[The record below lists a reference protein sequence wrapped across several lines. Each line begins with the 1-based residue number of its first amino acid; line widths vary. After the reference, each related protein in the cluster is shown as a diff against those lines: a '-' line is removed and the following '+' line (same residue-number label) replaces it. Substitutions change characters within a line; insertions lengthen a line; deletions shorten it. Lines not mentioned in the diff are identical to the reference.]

1 MTHGAG
7 DSRGLNLQTADR
19 SAKHLIETG
28 FRNTTW
34 SCPRQQPALAFTV
47 GLRDAER
54 DIAQYSDAALLRT
67 HVARR
72 QIRRCRLHLQNYVQG
87 TLAQR
92 PASAREHNASR
103 TRACMKILRDEPSCP
118 RRSTLCRTAAL
129 HAVVGRQD
137 LHS

>member
-1 MTHGAG
+1 MTHGADAG
-7 DSRGLNLQTADR
+7 WGLNPETAVL

-28 FRNTTW
+28 FRHRNL

-54 DIAQYSDAALLRT
+54 DIAQHSDAALLRA

-72 QIRRCRLHLQNYVQG
+72 QIRRCHLHLHGYVRS
-87 TLAQR
+87 TFAQR